1 MGTFRKEDLP
11 PLPEGT
17 CLSSSS
23 PQLPALP
30 PMLFNPLPLQR
41 TTLLST
47 RSDSNWATA
56 AGLSLLGVSPATV
69 LEIPGN
75 PLQHPQPCLTQATFG
90 TILPSHT
97 VPTFPWGLD
106 LPTTEPLP
114 LMMPT
119 IPVSII
125 GTNPY
130 GTRSSHQSLYQPSR
144 SLSLDPPSPD
154 NPLGNTSMG
163 YTSHPP
169 PTEPTHHLTNLES
182 RSGSEGGQARPAAQ
196 TPPQSYSPR

>member
-11 PLPEGT
+11 PLPEDT

-30 PMLFNPLPLQR
+30 PMLFDPLPLQR

-56 AGLSLLGVSPATV
+56 AGLSLPGVLPATV

-106 LPTTEPLP
+106 LPVEISGNSPAAHPDFSREPSQTGEGYRCS
-114 LMMPT
+114 PT
-119 IPVSII
+119 
-125 GTNPY
+125 Y
-130 GTRSSHQSLYQPSR
+130 
-144 SLSLDPPSPD
+144 LS
-154 NPLGNTSMG
+154 TSM
-163 YTSHPP
+163 YTNRI
-169 PTEPTHHLTNLES
+169 T
-182 RSGSEGGQARPAAQ
+182 AMK
-196 TPPQSYSPR
+196 